1 MQPSIQPR
9 PSEGCMAGS
18 AVAEPASVENQST
31 PDLPSQSASHPPFV
45 PPIYHC
51 CCRHVGR
58 GEPCVN
64 CVSTVAICNS
74 NLHSEDSLIQTGEVP
89 IRYSLYECHDVS
101 QPTSKVGESSK
112 NREETFKATEIP
124 GQDEPFVAGY
134 GNGYPRHILTWS
146 TDTNPPRA
154 PTYQGRMSTMNS
166 SSGLSHALTNPSAG
180 HSNEGSHPFEPYR
193 LDGDGRELSAKTMAD
208 SIRSKWKGLFPRE
221 RVIFSITS
229 VAVILTVITGI
240 ILFKVHGQG
249 RKTFVR
255 KVFVWGFLII
265 MANGGIAMFAVRRN
279 LGEVLFAM
287 TLIIVLGIF
296 LNPFLDVLGY
306 GAM

>member
-1 MQPSIQPR
+1 
-9 PSEGCMAGS
+9 
-18 AVAEPASVENQST
+18 
-31 PDLPSQSASHPPFV
+31 
-45 PPIYHC
+45 
-51 CCRHVGR
+51 
-58 GEPCVN
+58 
-64 CVSTVAICNS
+64 
-74 NLHSEDSLIQTGEVP
+74 
-89 IRYSLYECHDVS
+89 
-101 QPTSKVGESSK
+101 
-112 NREETFKATEIP
+112 
-124 GQDEPFVAGY
+124 
-134 GNGYPRHILTWS
+134 
-146 TDTNPPRA
+146 
-154 PTYQGRMSTMNS
+154 
-166 SSGLSHALTNPSAG
+166 
-180 HSNEGSHPFEPYR
+180 
-193 LDGDGRELSAKTMAD
+193 MAD